1 MEKKIQTTNQ
11 IDRYIYIYFYT
22 TLYHYIFMGIFLRFP
37 MFSQGKLP
45 WSFIMAWRQVDFPA
59 TPWPLRA
66 PASIGYRLHVEIL

>member
-1 MEKKIQTTNQ
+1 
-11 IDRYIYIYFYT
+11 
-22 TLYHYIFMGIFLRFP
+22 MGIFLRFP

-66 PASIGYRLHVEIL
+66 PASIGYRLHVEI